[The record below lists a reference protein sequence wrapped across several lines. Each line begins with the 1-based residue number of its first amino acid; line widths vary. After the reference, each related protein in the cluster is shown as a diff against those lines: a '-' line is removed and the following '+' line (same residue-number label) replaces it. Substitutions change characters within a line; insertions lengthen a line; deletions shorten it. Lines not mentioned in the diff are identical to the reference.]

1 MSMKAGYAGDL
12 TSYLFGSILY
22 ASNAHVLMIAALD
35 VLVLGATILL
45 FKELQAVSFED
56 EFTTVVGV
64 PSGVVYAVLMTMV
77 ALTVV
82 VLIKVVGVILAIAL
96 LSLPAASAKTWS
108 KSLGRMMGWST
119 LISAFCTLTGLFAS
133 LWLGAQANI
142 PPGPLIVLA
151 GAAVFG
157 GSVLAGPIRR
167 RAGSQPI
174 QVGGGRRSSL
184 TLLAASA
191 RVRLVAERDDGGRRR
206 QRRKP
211 HGRRRSVRLAL
222 APDGRS
228 GHAHQS
234 LVLVTPPAAIGSS
247 RLTTRRTQ
255 SPVANELVAAS
266 TNRGYIPHDITLTS

>member
-1 MSMKAGYAGDL
+1 MASVSGGLSHAAFGGVGLGFLLGFDPLIGAAAFSLGSALAIGVLERRHRQAIDTLVAIFWSVGMALGFVFMSMKAGYAGDL

-167 RAGSQPI
+167 RA
-174 QVGGGRRSSL
+174 
-184 TLLAASA
+184 
-191 RVRLVAERDDGGRRR
+191 
-206 QRRKP
+206 
-211 HGRRRSVRLAL
+211 
-222 APDGRS
+222 
-228 GHAHQS
+228 
-234 LVLVTPPAAIGSS
+234 
-247 RLTTRRTQ
+247 
-255 SPVANELVAAS
+255 
-266 TNRGYIPHDITLTS
+266 